1 MNNGFTSSTGWN
13 IGKIGRST
21 HLFDPLI
28 STPNIGT
35 KARIKIEIK
44 NRKGK
49 YFISLPFSCNEIAKI
64 KNNEME
70 TNIRCLIKK
79 KYVCL
84 FILSD
89 INEVVDEK
97 EKKKSQ

>member
-1 MNNGFTSSTGWN
+1 M
-13 IGKIGRST
+13 GRST

-89 INEVVDEK
+89 ITEVVDEK
-97 EKKKSQ
+97 EKKSPSNKSNANKNKICLLKN